1 MQMVDFDAKF
11 NASISSYI
19 WIPGVP
25 RSHVIAHKHITN
37 HAYPHGT
44 VYKNRIV
51 YADIRPNLCG
61 HADIRIYVVM
71 RSIYSSQIPNTLCRS
86 GKYKHLFAYINAYEH
101 ETAQKSFGSG
111 KLKVHIHVNSVNSI
125 KSVNS
130 VSSV

>member
-1 MQMVDFDAKF
+1 M
-11 NASISSYI
+11 
-19 WIPGVP
+19 
-25 RSHVIAHKHITN
+25 IAHKHITN

-51 YADIRPNLCG
+51 YADIRPNLFG
-61 HADIRIYVVM
+61 HADMRIYVVM
-71 RSIYSSQIPNTLCRS
+71 RSIYSSQYICRS
-86 GKYKHLFAYINAYEH
+86 GKLLIFAYISACEH

-125 KSVNS
+125 KSVKSVNS